1 MGSPSIPKDF
11 TLTTSLDAD
20 IASTFDGTV
29 NTNLNSNSTLNS
41 TSDVTAK
48 LIGDPKQPLATL
60 LIGDP
65 KQPITTSSSIELVNL
80 PRFTLQDI
88 KDLLKV
94 RVRIP
99 NYSQLCFKFFGQ
111 ELFSICLNGE
121 GQVITE
127 PYVPNAMER
136 CEVDCCEPDTRPFP
150 EGNPIPGK
158 PGNTVPGK

>member
-48 LIGDPKQPLATL
+48 LIGDAKQPLATL

-99 NYSQLCFKFFGQ
+99 NYSQLCFKLFGQ
-111 ELFSICLNGE
+111 EF
-121 GQVITE
+121 
-127 PYVPNAMER
+127 
-136 CEVDCCEPDTRPFP
+136 
-150 EGNPIPGK
+150 
-158 PGNTVPGK
+158 

>member
-11 TLTTSLDAD
+11 TLATSLDAD

-29 NTNLNSNSTLNS
+29 NTNLNSNSTLKS
-41 TSDVTAK
+41 TSDVTTK
-48 LIGDPKQPLATL
+48 LVGDPKQPLATL

-65 KQPITTSSSIELVNL
+65 TQPITTSSSVELVNL

-99 NYSQLCFKFFGQ
+99 NYSQLCFKLFGQ
-111 ELFSICLNGE
+111 EFFSICLNGE

-136 CEVDCCEPDTRPFP
+136 CEVECCEPDTRPFP
-150 EGNPIPGK
+150 DGKPIPGK